1 MCSSDLASTA
11 TRTALC
17 WGTSRFGMALGAQ
30 GHLHPVTA
38 HLFLPSLSGAAALLY
53 VGLHA
58 SPAAHPAHVSRPRCS
73 LAQSSPRPP
82 VQVSQAVFQ
91 EAVCGCCRGSAKAQ
105 RLTPTRCVSGAFWE
119 RMKRG
124 SGPWGL
130 SDRGEE
136 RHLLLPF
143 VPLPSAASGWGLL
156 EGVRRPVP
164 CRLNNSTVSLRFS
177 FRSWM
182 RLQ

>member
-1 MCSSDLASTA
+1 
-11 TRTALC
+11 
-17 WGTSRFGMALGAQ
+17 
-30 GHLHPVTA
+30 
-38 HLFLPSLSGAAALLY
+38 
-53 VGLHA
+53 
-58 SPAAHPAHVSRPRCS
+58 
-73 LAQSSPRPP
+73 
-82 VQVSQAVFQ
+82 
-91 EAVCGCCRGSAKAQ
+91 
-105 RLTPTRCVSGAFWE
+105 
-119 RMKRG
+119 MKRG

-164 CRLNNSTVSLRFS
+164 CRLSNSTVSLRFS